1 MQSAAIP
8 ENESERL
15 HELNT
20 YQLLDTAPDEAF
32 DELADLAAEIC
43 DVPVALI
50 SLVDENRQWFK
61 AKVGLE
67 VEETARS
74 VSFCAHAILQP
85 SLFTV
90 NDTLLDDRFRDNPLV
105 TGEPNI
111 RFYSGVPLFSPG
123 GLGLGTLCVID
134 KKPRELT
141 LSQQKALQMLAK
153 HVNTLM
159 ELRRQNIRLRGLNR
173 ELELFTSA
181 VSHDLVAP
189 MRRISG
195 FTEAL
200 MQDHAAELSDTACD
214 LVYRAHNACKTLE
227 TSVDKM
233 LLLSRVVTTG
243 LRITKIDLTRMAQ
256 EQIALLQL
264 AEPDRKTNIIIEDDL
279 YLFAD
284 KDLTRS
290 LVDNLLSNAWKFSV
304 VSDVTE
310 IRVGRTVYDG
320 KPMFYVQDNG
330 IGFTCSNEKDLFRP
344 FSRLHKQ
351 NLFPGSGIGLAT
363 VDRIVRRHGGELHA
377 ESSEGKGA
385 TFYFSM

>member
-1 MQSAAIP
+1 MQPAAIP
-8 ENESERL
+8 NNESERL

-20 YQLLDTAPDEAF
+20 YQLLDTPHDEAF

-61 AKVGLE
+61 ARVGLG

-85 SLFTV
+85 NLFTV
-90 NDTLLDDRFRDNPLV
+90 KDTLLDERFKDNPLV
-105 TGEPNI
+105 TGAPNI
-111 RFYSGVPLFSPG
+111 RFYSGAPLITPG

-134 KKPRELT
+134 SKPRELT
-141 LSQQKALQMLAK
+141 TSQQKSLRMLAR
-153 HVNTLM
+153 HVQTLM
-159 ELRRQNIRLRGLNR
+159 EVRRQNIRLRGLNR

-195 FTEAL
+195 FTEAI
-200 MQDHAAELSDTACD
+200 MQDHADELSDTACD
-214 LVYRAHNACKTLE
+214 LVYRAHNASKTLE

-233 LLLSRVVTTG
+233 LLLSRVVSAG
-243 LRITKIDLTRMAQ
+243 LSVTKIDLTQMARD
-256 EQIALLQL
+256 QIALLQQ
-264 AEPDRKTNIIIEDDL
+264 AEPDRKAEIIIEADL
-279 YLFAD
+279 YVFAD
-284 KDLTRS
+284 KDLARS
-290 LVDNLLSNAWKFSV
+290 MIDNLLSNAWKFSIC
-304 VSDVTE
+304 SDVTQ
-310 IRVGRTVYDG
+310 IRMGRTVYDG
-320 KPMFYVQDNG
+320 KPVFYIQDNG
-330 IGFTCSNEKDLFRP
+330 IGFNCSNEKDLFRP

-377 ESSEGKGA
+377 ESSEGNGA
-385 TFYFSM
+385 TFYFTL